1 MDTRSEASQKAVRIN
16 IRASERQKSVL
27 KKAARLRQTT
37 MSDFVLENA
46 VKAAQEVIAQQKLAD
61 RTHFA
66 LPKAQWEAF
75 CAALDAPPKPKPALK
90 KLMTEPS
97 IFNAQ

>member
-1 MDTRSEASQKAVRIN
+1 MESRSESSQKAVRIN

-27 KKAARLRQTT
+27 RRAAKLRRTT

-46 VKAAQEVIAQQKLAD
+46 VKAAEDVIAQQKLAD

-66 LPKAQWEAF
+66 LTKPQWEAF
-75 CAALDAPPKPKPALK
+75 CAALDAPSRPKDALK
-90 KLMTEPS
+90 RLMTERGM
-97 IFNAQ
+97 FDAR